1 MRLSPPLTLHMPLSH
16 THTRDGSECMRS
28 MGRRGRLSS
37 RWKCSNA
44 MSRSLTCSSARKTLT
59 HSSACK
65 LLGVDATSSCS
76 PWLSHAHTR
85 TRPGQG
91 VLDEYLQGLIRETD
105 FLSDARY
112 VACLSSLSL
121 RAWSMVLVCL
131 LCVVNASMAYVM
143 HAWLLGVC
151 AHGRQPGR
159 SRCQKPPLVPAPV
172 GRRRVPQFQRA
183 PLL

>member
-1 MRLSPPLTLHMPLSH
+1 MHEEHGQTRQVVLSLEMFE
-16 THTRDGSECMRS
+16 RDVQVPHLLLCPQD
-28 MGRRGRLSS
+28 
-37 RWKCSNA
+37 
-44 MSRSLTCSSARKTLT
+44 LT

-131 LCVVNASMAYVM
+131 VCVVNASMAYVM